1 MCFVFFCLFVC
12 LFVFFFEALVGSFLV
27 AVVSV
32 WFVSNIR
39 SKSVLIFVV
48 RARENKEKTK
58 QKKKENSFITVI
70 PFTPMN
76 DEVGISS
83 YNIRSFIKRMGG
95 EKKEGDQ

>member
-1 MCFVFFCLFVC
+1 MDVLCFFVFLFIC
-12 LFVFFFEALVGSFLV
+12 MFFFFEALVGSFLV

-58 QKKKENSFITVI
+58 NKKKENSFITVI

-83 YNIRSFIKRMGG
+83 YNIRSFIKR
-95 EKKEGDQ
+95 

>member
-1 MCFVFFCLFVC
+1 MCFVVVFFVCLFVC
-12 LFVFFFEALVGSFLV
+12 LFFFEALVGSFLV

-58 QKKKENSFITVI
+58 NKKKENSFITVI

-83 YNIRSFIKRMGG
+83 YNIRSFIKR
-95 EKKEGDQ
+95 

>member
-1 MCFVFFCLFVC
+1 MCFVVVFFVC
-12 LFVFFFEALVGSFLV
+12 LFVCFFFEALVGSFLV

-58 QKKKENSFITVI
+58 KTKNKKKTVLSLLSLLL
-70 PFTPMN
+70 P
-76 DEVGISS
+76 
-83 YNIRSFIKRMGG
+83 
-95 EKKEGDQ
+95 

>member
-1 MCFVFFCLFVC
+1 M
-12 LFVFFFEALVGSFLV
+12 
-27 AVVSV
+27 SV

-48 RARENKEKTK
+48 RARENREKKKKE
-58 QKKKENSFITVI
+58 KENSFITVI

-95 EKKEGDQ
+95 EKKERDQ

>member
-1 MCFVFFCLFVC
+1 M
-12 LFVFFFEALVGSFLV
+12 S
-27 AVVSV
+27 

-48 RARENKEKTK
+48 RARESKEKTT
-58 QKKKENSFITVI
+58 KKKENSFITVI

-83 YNIRSFIKRMGG
+83 YNVRSFIKRMGD
-95 EKKEGDQ
+95 EKKERDQ

>member
-1 MCFVFFCLFVC
+1 MCFVVVVFFCLFVC
-12 LFVFFFEALVGSFLV
+12 LFVFFEALVGSFLV

-58 QKKKENSFITVI
+58 KKKKKTVLSLLSLLL
-70 PFTPMN
+70 P
-76 DEVGISS
+76 
-83 YNIRSFIKRMGG
+83 
-95 EKKEGDQ
+95 

>member
-1 MCFVFFCLFVC
+1 MCFVVVVF

-58 QKKKENSFITVI
+58 KQKQKKTVLSLLSLLL
-70 PFTPMN
+70 P
-76 DEVGISS
+76 
-83 YNIRSFIKRMGG
+83 
-95 EKKEGDQ
+95 

>member
-1 MCFVFFCLFVC
+1 MCFVVVFFCLFIC
-12 LFVFFFEALVGSFLV
+12 SFFEALVGSFLV

-39 SKSVLIFVV
+39 SKSV
-48 RARENKEKTK
+48 RDKERKK
-58 QKKKENSFITVI
+58 RKKKENSFITVI

-83 YNIRSFIKRMGG
+83 YNIRSFIKR
-95 EKKEGDQ
+95 

>member
-1 MCFVFFCLFVC
+1 M
-12 LFVFFFEALVGSFLV
+12 

-48 RARENKEKTK
+48 RARESKEKTK
-58 QKKKENSFITVI
+58 KKKKKENSFITVI

-83 YNIRSFIKRMGG
+83 YNIRSFIKRMGD
-95 EKKEGDQ
+95 EKKERDQ